1 MDVLSDVLRTVK
13 MTGAFFFD
21 CYNYAPWVC
30 GATAVDIGQRIMPE
44 AEFVI
49 PFHMILQGSC
59 YCEMAGDPSSRVRL
73 EQGDIVVVPRGEPH
87 FMMSEPGMS
96 KPIDAQDF
104 DPPPRRRAPLVLAVN
119 GELGQGEVHSRVICG
134 FLGCDS
140 HPFNPLLDALP
151 TMFRART
158 SDYNREWLMRLAQ
171 AAVGEGERD
180 GNGAASMMAKLAE
193 LMFIEVVRQQIEDA
207 PPEGRGWLAGLRDKH
222 VGAALRLIHD
232 RPAEGWTLESLAL
245 KVGLSRSVFAERFA
259 DYVGIPAIQYLARW
273 RLTLASQLLDDRGLS
288 VAQAGAVV
296 GYESEA
302 AFNRAFKK
310 HVGTAPGAWRKERRE
325 LLQSV

>member
-1 MDVLSDVLRTVK
+1 
-13 MTGAFFFD
+13 
-21 CYNYAPWVC
+21 
-30 GATAVDIGQRIMPE
+30 
-44 AEFVI
+44 
-49 PFHMILQGSC
+49 
-59 YCEMAGDPSSRVRL
+59 MAGDPSSRLRL

-104 DPPPRRRAPLVLAVN
+104 DPPPRRRQPLVLSVN
-119 GELGQGEVHSRVICG
+119 GGDGGDLNARVICG
-134 FLGCDS
+134 FLGCDA

-158 SDYNREWLMRLAQ
+158 SDHNREWLMRLAE
-171 AAVGEGERD
+171 AAVGKGERD
-180 GNGAASMMAKLAE
+180 SNWAASMMAKLAE

-207 PPEGRGWLAGLRDKH
+207 DPEQRGWLAGLRDKH
-222 VGAALRLIHD
+222 VGAALRLMHE
-232 RPAEGWTLESLAL
+232 RPAESWTLESLAQM
-245 KVGLSRSVFAERFA
+245 VGLSRSVFAERFT
-259 DYVGIPAIQYLARW
+259 DFVGIPAIQYLARW
-273 RLTLASQLLDDRGLS
+273 RLTRASQLLDNRAIS
-288 VAQAGAVV
+288 VAQAGVEV

-325 LLQSV
+325 LHQSA